1 MSTKDQ
7 PGCAEITPGRDRPVF
22 VAHQHLLAADT
33 RAPHPATHDHL
44 VLAFCLGGSLRM
56 EQVGSWSLTA
66 GDALLIPAGA
76 PHRLVEASDSERWVL
91 GLCPACFAADG
102 NAELLE
108 PFDRVRSG
116 ASAVVHIPAPRRAFL
131 ASLFHELQG
140 EIERVEN
147 GTEAAQRSLVTLVLT
162 EVARAMSPRASSI
175 EPPGSVVAEALRFIE
190 RRCLDPISLQ
200 DVADAVHRSPAHV
213 TTLVRRATGRPVQA
227 WIIAGRLAE
236 ATRRLRHTDEIV
248 DVIAERVGYADATHF
263 IRLFRREHGITP
275 AAWRSRQRSAG

>member
-1 MSTKDQ
+1 MTTKDQ
-7 PGCAEITPGRDRPVF
+7 PACAALTPRRDRPVF
-22 VAHQHLLAADT
+22 VAHQHLDT
-33 RAPHPATHDHL
+33 AHKHDHPASHDHL
-44 VLAFCLGGSLRM
+44 VLAFCLSGSLRM

-76 PHRLVEASDSERWVL
+76 PHRLVEASASERWVL

-108 PFDRVRSG
+108 PFDRVRAG
-116 ASAVVHIPAPRRAFL
+116 ASAVVHIPAPRHPFL
-131 ASLFHELQG
+131 ASLFRELEG
-140 EIERVEN
+140 EIARAEN
-147 GTEAAQRSLVTLVLT
+147 GTEVAQRSLVTLLLT
-162 EVARAMSPRASSI
+162 EVARAMSPRPSSVD
-175 EPPGSVVAEALRFIE
+175 PPGSVVAEALRFIE
-190 RRCLDPISLQ
+190 RRCLEPISLQ

>member
-1 MSTKDQ
+1 MPTKDQ
-7 PGCAEITPGRDRPVF
+7 PARLQGMHGRDRPVN
-22 VAHQHLLAADT
+22 VVHQLSHDAA
-33 RAPHPATHDHL
+33 RCGHPPAVHDYL
-44 VLAFCLGGSLRM
+44 VLAFCLGGTMRM
-56 EQVGSWSLTA
+56 EQVGSWSLAA

-76 PHRLVEASDSERWVL
+76 PHRILEANDSERWLL
-91 GLCPACFAADG
+91 GLCPSCFASEG
-102 NAELLE
+102 SAELLE
-108 PFDRVRSG
+108 PFDRVRAG

-131 ASLFHELQG
+131 ASLFSELEG
-140 EIERVEN
+140 EIERGEN
-147 GTEAAQRSLVTLVLT
+147 GTAVAQRSLVTLVLT
-162 EVARAMSPRASSI
+162 EVARAMSPRASV

-263 IRLFRREHGITP
+263 IRLFRREHGVTP
-275 AAWRSRQRSAG
+275 AAWRAKQRSAG

>member
-1 MSTKDQ
+1 MTTKDQ
-7 PGCAEITPGRDRPVF
+7 PSRAEITPGRDRPVF
-22 VAHQHLLAADT
+22 VAHQHLHAADT

-44 VLAFCLGGSLRM
+44 VLAFCLG
-56 EQVGSWSLTA
+56 
-66 GDALLIPAGA
+66 
-76 PHRLVEASDSERWVL
+76 
-91 GLCPACFAADG
+91 
-102 NAELLE
+102 
-108 PFDRVRSG
+108 
-116 ASAVVHIPAPRRAFL
+116 HIPAPL
-131 ASLFHELQG
+131 
-140 EIERVEN
+140 
-147 GTEAAQRSLVTLVLT
+147 
-162 EVARAMSPRASSI
+162 
-175 EPPGSVVAEALRFIE
+175 E

-213 TTLVRRATGRPVQA
+213 TTLVRRATRRPVQA